1 MRLLKRIRVLA
12 AGFGL
17 IVSLSVLLGS
27 RGAFALE
34 EQGGMLAGTAFTG
47 FGAIIGALA
56 LFPMAKRMR
65 LRAAHHAELV
75 QLAGVAADNPH
86 PILRIAASGEVRY
99 ANAAANALL
108 GRIGA
113 D

>member
-47 FGAIIGALA
+47 LAIGAIIGALA

-86 PILRIAASGEVRY
+86 PILRIAASGEVR
-99 ANAAANALL
+99 
-108 GRIGA
+108 
-113 D
+113 